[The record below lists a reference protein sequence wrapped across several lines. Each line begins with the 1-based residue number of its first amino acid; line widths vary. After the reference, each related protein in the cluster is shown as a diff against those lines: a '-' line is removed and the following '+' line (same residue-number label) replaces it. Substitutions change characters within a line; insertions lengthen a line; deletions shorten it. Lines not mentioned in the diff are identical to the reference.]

1 MRFFLALAVA
11 CFGLLAMCAGNG
23 RAETGTVWDQL
34 PDSNSPDLLVGPG
47 QRRKTDDTRNLSAPP
62 SSTPPNTANPGATR
76 EISPSERREMMQNR
90 AREVPFDWGNSRDRN

>member
-11 CFGLLAMCAGNG
+11 CVGLLAMCAGNG

-62 SSTPPNTANPGATR
+62 SSTRSGATR
-76 EISPSERREMMQNR
+76 CSARAHATR
-90 AREVPFDWGNSRDRN
+90 ARAGNGTAHAAR